1 MACVMNF
8 GWSRVVGHG
17 VAGHGWEGVA
27 GEVLFSCFSH
37 FTTIKATTS
46 FNKLEQTSFLQQTSE
61 PSIFCNNTLQ
71 QPSFSSWCS
80 NNKLQA
86 SNQSFKPK
94 LQASSFKLQASS
106 FKLQASNQTN
116 KLQASF
122 LKVSR

>member
-1 MACVMNF
+1 MR
-8 GWSRVVGHG
+8 SRVVGHG

-27 GEVLFSCFSH
+27 GE
-37 FTTIKATTS
+37 ATTS

-86 SNQSFKPK
+86 SNQNNPSSLF
-94 LQASSFKLQASS
+94 LQGI
-106 FKLQASNQTN
+106 
-116 KLQASF
+116 
-122 LKVSR
+122 KVSETLIE